1 MQTLLSVASSPSV
14 LLLPSHVLP
23 WAPTK
28 QDPDSKMFR
37 ITINRKT
44 LCSFILFT
52 QLPWILLCL
61 NLLSLPHSVGW
72 GEKNGLFSFLCLLLL
87 LFKILYGL
95 LTEWHNNIKTTSLK
109 KSTKNVL
116 KHHRCG
122 FNTSSAPSKRH
133 HVLALK
139 WSNKFTSYVFMRGF
153 TGNES
158 TCTKQNVSLSIYK
171 YLPATWIQNNV
182 SHIAMQFVLH

>member
-1 MQTLLSVASSPSV
+1 MGLSQWDQFCQSQVCLDQEYILVNTICSSTLHLTHACWMKALEVFLLDFSIVIPVLLQGMQTLSSVLSSPSV

-37 ITINRKT
+37 ITVNRKT

-72 GEKNGLFSFLCLLLL
+72 GEKNELFSFLCLLLL

-95 LTEWHNNIKTTSLK
+95 LTEWHNNIKTT
-109 KSTKNVL
+109 
-116 KHHRCG
+116 
-122 FNTSSAPSKRH
+122 
-133 HVLALK
+133 
-139 WSNKFTSYVFMRGF
+139 
-153 TGNES
+153 
-158 TCTKQNVSLSIYK
+158 
-171 YLPATWIQNNV
+171 
-182 SHIAMQFVLH
+182 